1 MPVKHGGTLCTL
13 ACAVA
18 AGALVAAKPCVA
30 EDKEPVAVLELGGA
44 GAWNM
49 QGEFGFGPSAALE
62 FEPIKDSLVIE
73 AGLAPLFDRSGHAD
87 WDFDVLFRHPIDLSK
102 KVEFEP
108 GIGPTWNGAG
118 QIGAQVSFEFM
129 IWTSEAREF
138 GWFIDPSYS
147 VSFAPGH
154 QQALGLSLGLL
165 FPIRPGG
172 KVQKGAQ

>member
-1 MPVKHGGTLCTL
+1 MPLKHRGMFCAL
-13 ACAVA
+13 ACAIA
-18 AGALVAAKPCVA
+18 AAVLGAAKPSAA
-30 EDKEPVAVLELGGA
+30 EEKEPIAVLELGGA

-118 QIGAQVSFEFM
+118 QVGAQVSFEFM

-147 VSFAPGH
+147 VSFAAGH
-154 QQALGLSLGLL
+154 QQALGLSFGLL

-172 KVQKGAQ
+172 KAQKGAP

>member
-1 MPVKHGGTLCTL
+1 MPIKHRGISCAL
-13 ACAVA
+13 ACAIA
-18 AGALVAAKPCVA
+18 AVVLFAEPSAA
-30 EDKEPVAVLELGGA
+30 EEKEPIAVLELGGA

-49 QGEFGFGPSAALE
+49 HGEFGLGPSAALE

-87 WDFDVLFRHPIDLSK
+87 WDFDLLFRRPFDLSK

-108 GIGPTWNGAG
+108 GIGPTWNAAG
-118 QIGAQVSFEFM
+118 QVGAQVSFEFM

-147 VSFAPGH
+147 VSLASGH
-154 QQALGLSLGLL
+154 QQSVGLSLGLL
-165 FPIRPGG
+165 FAIPSSG
-172 KVQKGAQ
+172 KTQNGAH

>member
-1 MPVKHGGTLCTL
+1 MPHKHGGMLRVL
-13 ACAVA
+13 ACATATVV
-18 AGALVAAKPCVA
+18 LVAAKPSLA
-30 EDKEPVAVLELGGA
+30 EEKEPIAVLELGGA
-44 GAWNM
+44 AATNM

-62 FEPIKDSLVIE
+62 FEPIKNTLVIE

-108 GIGPTWNGAG
+108 GIGPTWNATG
-118 QIGAQVSFEFM
+118 QVGAQVSFEFM

-165 FPIRPGG
+165 FAIPSSG
-172 KVQKGAQ
+172 KTQKAAR